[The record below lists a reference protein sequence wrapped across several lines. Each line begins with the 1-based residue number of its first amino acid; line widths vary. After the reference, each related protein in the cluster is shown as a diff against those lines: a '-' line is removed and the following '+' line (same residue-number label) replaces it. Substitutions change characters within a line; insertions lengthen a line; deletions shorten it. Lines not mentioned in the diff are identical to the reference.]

1 MQLSPHF
8 SYEEMIATQV
18 RGLDNTPPDEAL
30 EALRDTAMRMEAVRQ
45 VLTNQPIIVH
55 SGYRSEDV
63 NRIVGG
69 VPNSAHTTGHAVD
82 FVCPQFGTP
91 LEVARAL
98 EAATASVK
106 YDQLIREYGWVHI
119 SFAPAMRGEV
129 LTKVSAEAPYERGL
143 VS

>member
-8 SYEEMIATQV
+8 SYEEMTVTQV
-18 RGLDNTPPDEAL
+18 RGLDNTPPEEAL

-69 VPNSAHTTGHAVD
+69 VPNSAHTSGHAID

-106 YDQLIREYGWVHI
+106 FDQLIREYGWVHI

-143 VS
+143 VA